1 MTWNAANIR
10 HYESLGY
17 LYTKFRDSFQI
28 PIQHLPIKSAK
39 KIRAMCD
46 NCSIVKEIPFNR
58 IAASHTYQLTKD
70 INSYY
75 CVKCA
80 NEIYNKHNSDIYK
93 QEVVN
98 LVEDEYQVVGE
109 YINQSIKIDMKH
121 TSCGSLYKVTPNSF
135 LRGDRC
141 PKCSHRAL
149 KKQSV
154 FEKEV
159 IEKYNGEYL
168 VTGKYIG
175 SSKKVEI
182 QHVNC
187 GEKFRA
193 YPKHILVKINC
204 PNCSSRIYSHEDFIS
219 AVEQQTGNEYTFL
232 EKYIKANTK
241 ISVKHNFC
249 GYEYKVTPSKFIN
262 GRRCPYCAKRVKDTA
277 FFKNEIF
284 DMYGSE
290 YEVIGE
296 YVAAAKPL
304 EVIHRT
310 CGNKYSTTPNNM
322 LAGKGC
328 AKCNKPR
335 RIDTKA
341 YIEDVK
347 RVHSDEIVVIGEYK
361 NSNTKIKIKHVC
373 GYEWSV
379 YPLSILKGHGCP
391 KCQFSRGEKEVEEF
405 LSKNDL
411 LYDFQI
417 KFENCK
423 YRKVLPFDFGIYK
436 ETEYDKLLCLIEYD
450 GEQHY
455 EPMRF
460 SKGATSLKLIQ
471 KRDKIKDDYCK
482 ANNIPLIRIP
492 YWEFKN
498 INSILTKRLTELGVL
513 SPALVEV

>member
-17 LYTKFRDSFQI
+17 RYTKFRDSFQI
-28 PIQHLPIKSAK
+28 PIEHLPLKSVT
-39 KIRAMCD
+39 KIRVMCD
-46 NCSIVKEIPFNR
+46 NCSIVKDIPFNR
-58 IAASHTYQLTKD
+58 IAASHTYKLTKD
-70 INSYY
+70 INLYY

-80 NEIYNKHNSDIYK
+80 NEIYNKHNTDIYK
-93 QEVVN
+93 QEVEN
-98 LVEDEYQVVGE
+98 LVEEEYQVIGE
-109 YINQSIKIDMKH
+109 YINQSIKIEMKH
-121 TSCGSLYKVTPNSF
+121 VSCGNLYKVTPNAF

-141 PKCSHRAL
+141 PKCSHKAL
-149 KKQSV
+149 KEQYV

-159 IEKYNGEYL
+159 LEKHKGEYV

-175 SSKKVEI
+175 YSKKVEI

-204 PNCSSRIYSHEDFIS
+204 PNCSSRIYNHEDFIS

-241 ISVKHNFC
+241 ISVKHNLC

-262 GRRCPYCAKRVKDTA
+262 GRRCPFCAKRVKDTA

-284 DMYGSE
+284 DMYGFE

-304 EVIHRT
+304 EVIHT
-310 CGNKYSTTPNNM
+310 SCGNQYSTTPNNL

-347 RVHSDEIVVIGEYK
+347 RVHSDEIVVIGDYK
-361 NSNTKIKIKHVC
+361 NSNTKIKIKHAC

-391 KCQFSRGEKEVEEF
+391 KCLFSRGEKNVDEF
-405 LSKNDL
+405 LIKNN
-411 LYDFQI
+411 LYCDYQVRFDD
-417 KFENCK
+417 CK
-423 YRKVLPFDFGIYK
+423 YRNPLPFDFGVYGDEQLTNLI
-436 ETEYDKLLCLIEYD
+436 CLIEYD

-455 EPMRF
+455 HPTRREDGE
-460 SKGATSLKLIQ
+460 KQLKLIQ
-471 KRDKIKDDYCK
+471 KRDKIKTDYCA

-492 YWEFKN
+492 YWDFKN
-498 INSILTKRLTELGVL
+498 IDTILTKRLTELGVL
-513 SPALVEV
+513 SPTLVEA